1 MSMTDVRTDGG
12 GIPSVKNVD
21 MKLEV
26 VTIPVSDV
34 DRATEFYVGLGWR
47 QDVTPPGSGIV
58 QLTPPGSGCS
68 VQFGTN
74 RTSAE
79 PGSAQN
85 TFLIVSDIQAAYDYL
100 VGRGVEVS
108 EVFHLGPDG
117 PVSGAA
123 PEHASYG
130 SLATFSD
137 PDGNSWLLQEITTRL
152 PGRIDSAATTFGSA
166 TDLARCNAARG
177 GRPRLARDAH
187 RRGRRELARLVRRV
201 HGCGAERQGAADVTD
216 YDVIVVGG
224 GSPGE
229 HCAGALAEGGLRVA
243 LVEREL
249 VGGECSYWACIPSKT
264 LLRPGEATHAANEA
278 AAICE
283 GRRRRCACVAGLH
296 GLELLRCR
304 PGALAC

>member
-1 MSMTDVRTDGG
+1 MSTTQVSGEANENARVR
-12 GIPSVKNVD
+12 NVD

-58 QLTPPGSGCS
+58 QLTPTGSSCS

-85 TFLIVSDIQAAYDYL
+85 TFLIVTDIQAAYDYL
-100 VGRGVEVS
+100 VGRGVQVS
-108 EVFHLGPDG
+108 GVFHLGPGG

-166 TDLARCNAARG
+166 SDLANAMRRAAVAHGSHEARIG
-177 GRPRLARDAH
+177 ESDENWPAWYATYMVAEQSGK
-187 RRGRRELARLVRRV
+187 ELP
-201 HGCGAERQGAADVTD
+201 Q
-216 YDVIVVGG
+216 
-224 GSPGE
+224 
-229 HCAGALAEGGLRVA
+229 
-243 LVEREL
+243 
-249 VGGECSYWACIPSKT
+249 
-264 LLRPGEATHAANEA
+264 
-278 AAICE
+278 
-283 GRRRRCACVAGLH
+283 
-296 GLELLRCR
+296 
-304 PGALAC
+304 